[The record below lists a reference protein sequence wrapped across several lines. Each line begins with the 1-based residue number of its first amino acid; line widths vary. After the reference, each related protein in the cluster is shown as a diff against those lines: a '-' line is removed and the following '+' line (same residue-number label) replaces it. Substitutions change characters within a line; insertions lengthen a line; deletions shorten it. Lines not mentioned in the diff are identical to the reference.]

1 MPKPVIRRA
10 VFLLMTALFAAG
22 PVSAVDT
29 LAQTATP
36 SKTGPTAPQGPAVSL
51 SMQQAVDLALE
62 ANLGLKAER
71 IAPAI
76 SAQDSARARA
86 LFHPTMNTALQRN
99 TRDQIP
105 SSFIEST
112 GAVVASSSL
121 GVSAGVSQILPWY
134 GGSYQINWSGGRS
147 ETTATSTFNPQ
158 LSSTVSASFTQPLLR
173 GFKTDSA
180 RTSLKTSAAQQQIT
194 DVTLLEQIAQTERS
208 TRLAY
213 LALIASIQ
221 NRGVAQQNLDVANT
235 SLRNTRARV
244 EVGVT
249 APTDIVDAEASVA
262 SYEEALIVAESNIES
277 RMDQLRQFIFEPTR
291 PDYWTVRIQPTD
303 TVGVEPRTIDV
314 DRAVKTALAQRTD
327 LINARKSLEISTINI
342 DLLHNATLPA
352 VDFKLN
358 YTGSGLAGTQLV
370 YATTFPPVVLS
381 QASRGFG
388 GALGDSLN
396 NAYPAWSYGVQ
407 ASYPLGRS
415 DTDASLTRAQL
426 QKQQGELQL
435 RDLELQV
442 ATQVRDAARQVE
454 TNFKRVQTSRASLQ
468 AQEKRL
474 EAEQKRFDVGT
485 SDTFKLFLVQRDVAA
500 ARVAELQSML
510 AYSQALINFDAVQRI
525 R

>member
-1 MPKPVIRRA
+1 MPKPMIRRA
-10 VFLLMTALFAAG
+10 VFCVLTAVLAAG

-29 LAQTATP
+29 MAQAARP
-36 SKTGPTAPQGPAVSL
+36 SGSGAPQGPAVSL

-71 IAPAI
+71 LAPAI
-76 SAQDSARARA
+76 SAQDSARARSQ
-86 LFHPTMNTALQRN
+86 FNPFVNSALQRN

-112 GAVVASSSL
+112 GSVVTSSSM

-134 GGSYQINWSGGRS
+134 GGSYQLNWSGGRS
-147 ETTATSTFNPQ
+147 QTTATSTFNPQ
-158 LSSTVSASFTQPLLR
+158 LNSTFSATFTQPLLR
-173 GFKTDSA
+173 GFKTDAA
-180 RTSLKTSAAQQQIT
+180 RTSLKTTAAQQQIT
-194 DVTLLEQIAQTERS
+194 DVTLLEQIAQTERG

-213 LALIASIQ
+213 LSLIVAIQ
-221 NRGVAQQNLDVANT
+221 NRGVAQQNLDVANA

-249 APTDIVDAEASVA
+249 APADIVDAEASVA
-262 SYEEALIVAESNIES
+262 SNEEALIVAESLIES
-277 RMDQLRQFIFEPTR
+277 RMDLLRQLIFDPAR
-291 PDYWTVRIQPTD
+291 PDYWTVRITPTD
-303 TVGVEPRTIDV
+303 RVGVEPRTIDV
-314 DRAVKTALAQRTD
+314 DGAVKTALAQRTD
-327 LINARKSLEISTINI
+327 LINARKSLEIAAVNI
-342 DLLHNATLPA
+342 DLLHNSTLPS

-358 YTGSGLAGTQLV
+358 YTGSGLAGTQLE
-370 YATTFPPVVLS
+370 YASTFPPVVVS
-381 QASRGFG
+381 QTSRGFG

-396 NAYPAWSYGVQ
+396 NSYPAWSYGVQ
-407 ASYPLGRS
+407 VSYPIGKS
-415 DTDASLTRAQL
+415 DTEASRTRAQL

-454 TNFKRVQTSRASLQ
+454 TNFKRVQASRASLQ

-485 SDTFKLFLVQRDVAA
+485 SDTFKLFQVQRDVAA